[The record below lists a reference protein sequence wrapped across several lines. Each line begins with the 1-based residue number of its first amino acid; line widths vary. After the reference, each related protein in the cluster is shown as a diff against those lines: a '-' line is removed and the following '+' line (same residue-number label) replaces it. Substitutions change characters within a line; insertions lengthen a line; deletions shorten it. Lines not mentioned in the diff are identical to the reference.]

1 MAIVLNESVQL
12 WGYTMEL
19 GTIMAI
25 AGFGVF
31 GLSMVKF
38 VIDIYRIILLRQKAR
53 SNGAPSILEIRID
66 GQVYTIDPSKVDRES
81 IGNIGDAINALRHE
95 RVAAE

>member
-1 MAIVLNESVQL
+1 
-12 WGYTMEL
+12 MEL
-19 GTIMAI
+19 ATVMAI

-38 VIDIYRIILLRQKAR
+38 VMDICRIIFLRQEAR
-53 SNGAPSILEIRID
+53 HNGTQSILEIQID
-66 GQVYTIDPSKVDRES
+66 GHVYTIDPSKVDRES

-95 RVAAE
+95 RDLRVAAQ